1 VQRACQIE
9 PGGNFRIYRT
19 FWRAAGRSGARLCQ
33 PHDSPS
39 ASQVAGGTQVPAY
52 NRSVIDLE
60 SLVGERLV
68 FGLAGPKLTDTDVK
82 LFRETRAAGLILYR
96 RNFESPEQHTQLLK
110 DLESALD
117 RRLLVATDHEG
128 GRIVMLGQ
136 GTTIFPDN
144 LAVGTAGEE
153 AFPYRQG
160 VFEARELRRLGV
172 DLNFGPVLDVLTDRY
187 SPNIGI
193 RSYGKDPGLVTRYGL
208 ARIKGMQKGGV
219 SACAKHFPGKGHSPL
234 DAHLKLPT
242 IDSTWAEMK
251 STHLPPFH
259 AAIAD
264 GIDCLMT
271 SHPVYPNLDPS
282 RVPATFSRRIVH
294 EYLRQEAGFS
304 GVIISDDLEMGA
316 IGETCPIGEA
326 TIKTAAAGHDLLLVC
341 HTEPAQRASAT
352 ALLDAYRSGALPVRD
367 LEASVER
374 IRRMRARRTV
384 RFEGGP
390 PAAEPD
396 AAPLARAIA
405 TRAVTVVSAG
415 RPELR
420 RALNGRVGVVFPRF
434 SDLAPR
440 ITIEPEIAAEK
451 AYIAGAFGTA
461 GITPETRLVGIEP
474 TDTEIAAAGA
484 LAEASDALVLFLF
497 DAHLYASNAKLLK
510 EVQSKSRA
518 LAVVLMRDP
527 YDADMLAPGVLGVTA
542 YGFRK
547 YQLDAVI
554 ARLVQG

>member
-1 VQRACQIE
+1 M
-9 PGGNFRIYRT
+9 
-19 FWRAAGRSGARLCQ
+19 AARHVGVSCLTVNR
-33 PHDSPS
+33 
-39 ASQVAGGTQVPAY
+39 ASQVGGGEGAPAY
-52 NRSVIDLE
+52 NRFVREELE
-60 SLVGERLV
+60 SLVGEQLV
-68 FGLAGPKLTDTDVK
+68 FGLTGPKLTDVDIT

-96 RNFESPEQHTQLLK
+96 RNFESPAQHTQLLN
-110 DLESALD
+110 DLESALG
-117 RRLLVATDHEG
+117 RRLLVTTDHEG
-128 GRIVMLGQ
+128 GRIVMLGE

-160 VFEARELRRLGV
+160 LFEARELRRLGV
-172 DLNFGPVLDVLTDRY
+172 DVNFGPVLDVLTDRY

-193 RSYGKDPGLVTRYGL
+193 RSYGKDPAVVTRYGL
-208 ARIKGMQKGGV
+208 ARIKGMQKGGI

-242 IDSTWAEMK
+242 IDSTLADMK
-251 STHLPPFH
+251 AIHLPPFH

-271 SHPVYPNLDPS
+271 SHPVYPNLDPTG
-282 RVPATFSRRIVH
+282 VPASFSRRIVRD
-294 EYLRQEAGFS
+294 YLRDEAGFK

-326 TIKTAAAGHDLLLVC
+326 ITRTAAAGHDLLLVC
-341 HTEPAQRASAT
+341 HTEPAQRAAAR
-352 ALLDAYRSGALPVRD
+352 ALLDAYRSGTLPVRD

-374 IRRMRARRTV
+374 IRRMRARRTT

-396 AAPLARAIA
+396 ALLLARAIA
-405 TRAVTVVSAG
+405 TRAVTVVAPG

-434 SDLAPR
+434 SALAPR
-440 ITIEPEIAAEK
+440 ITIEPEVAAET
-451 AYIAGAFGTA
+451 AYIAGAFRPA
-461 GITPETRLVGIEP
+461 GITPETKVVGIEP
-474 TDTEIAAAGA
+474 TDAEIAAAGA

-510 EVQSKSRA
+510 ELQSRARA
-518 LAVVLMRDP
+518 LAVVLLRDP
-527 YDADMLAPGVLGVTA
+527 YDAAMLEPGVLGVTA

-547 YQLDAVI
+547 CQLDAVI